1 MKLQEKRA
9 FKMATNNRFKAPRQ
23 LKFDKNKI
31 NPLYKEEKPI
41 GISFDHASKC
51 NYYSRGYG
59 WVQI

>member
-1 MKLQEKRA
+1 
-9 FKMATNNRFKAPRQ
+9 MAINITFKAPRQ
-23 LKFDKNKI
+23 LKFDKIKI
-31 NPLYKEEKPI
+31 NPLYKKEKPI